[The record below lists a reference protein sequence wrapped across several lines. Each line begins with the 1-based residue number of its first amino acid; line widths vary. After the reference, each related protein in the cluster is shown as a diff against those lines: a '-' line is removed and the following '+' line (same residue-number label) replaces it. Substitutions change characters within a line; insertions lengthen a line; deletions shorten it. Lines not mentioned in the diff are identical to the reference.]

1 MKRLVWILLLLNVLV
16 FAYFKLA
23 DLTPVVSTL
32 KPELH
37 PEQMKLL
44 TEQSLN
50 DYPRRSPAQPVQE
63 GLNALAEN
71 AEGVSDVAAQ
81 VTTPG
86 ATEVVK
92 TDIAKSEIATPEIAI
107 SALSKPSNP
116 RQDTKVADKA
126 ESKPTVHM
134 SATHVC
140 YEWGS
145 FNLARINEAV
155 DAANQLGIKNFV
167 NQQTGAVENTR
178 YWIYKPPLASA
189 EAAQIKADELRKLGV
204 EDFFIVQDPKWRNA
218 ISFGVFRDEQLADK
232 LMTDLKA
239 KGVRLLVKSTRYGG
253 QGQAV
258 VKLQDVTVQQF
269 ANLKKTQPQF
279 PDSVLKETPCP

>member
-23 DLTPVVSTL
+23 DLTPEVSTL
-32 KPELH
+32 KPALH

-44 TEQSLN
+44 TEQSISA
-50 DYPRRSPAQPVQE
+50 YPQRSLAQPAQE

-71 AEGVSDVAAQ
+71 TENATDVAVPANS
-81 VTTPG
+81 
-86 ATEVVK
+86 EVANPQSANPEA
-92 TDIAKSEIATPEIAI
+92 AKL
-107 SALSKPSNP
+107 ALPKPSTL

-126 ESKPTVHM
+126 ESKSSVHAS
-134 SATHVC
+134 SAHAC

-204 EDFFIVQDPKWRNA
+204 EDFFIVQDPKWHNA
-218 ISFGVFRDEQLADK
+218 ISFGVFRDEKLADK
-232 LMTDLKA
+232 LMEDLKA
-239 KGVRLLVKSTRYGG
+239 KGVRLLIKSTRYGG

-258 VKLQDVTVQQF
+258 VKLQDVSAQQF
-269 ANLKKTQPQF
+269 ANLQKTQPQF
-279 PDSVLKETPCP
+279 PDSVLKETQCP

>member
-1 MKRLVWILLLLNVLV
+1 MKRLVWILVLLNVLV

-23 DLTPVVSTL
+23 ELTPVVSTL

-44 TEQSLN
+44 TEQSIN
-50 DYPRRSPAQPVQE
+50 AYPQRSLAQPAQE
-63 GLNALAEN
+63 SLNALAERTEN
-71 AEGVSDVAAQ
+71 ATDVAVPAS
-81 VTTPG
+81 
-86 ATEVVK
+86 TEAANPEP
-92 TDIAKSEIATPEIAI
+92 AKL
-107 SALSKPSNP
+107 ALTKPSSA
-116 RQDTKVADKA
+116 RQETKVPEKV
-126 ESKPTVHM
+126 ESKPATQTSM
-134 SATHVC
+134 SHGC

-218 ISFGVFRDEQLADK
+218 ISFGVFRDEKLADK
-232 LMTDLKA
+232 LMEDLKA
-239 KGVRLLVKSTRYGG
+239 KGVRLLIKSTRYGG

-258 VKLQDVTVQQF
+258 VKLLGVSAQQF
-269 ANLKKTQPQF
+269 ASLKKTQPQF
-279 PDSVLKETPCP
+279 PDSVLKEMVCP

>member
-1 MKRLVWILLLLNVLV
+1 MKRFVWILLLLNVLV

-50 DYPRRSPAQPVQE
+50 AYPQRSPAQHAQE
-63 GLNALAEN
+63 SLNALAEN
-71 AEGVSDVAAQ
+71 TEGA
-81 VTTPG
+81 
-86 ATEVVK
+86 
-92 TDIAKSEIATPEIAI
+92 TDIAAPITAPANTEAANPEAAKL
-107 SALSKPSNP
+107 ALTKPSSA
-116 RQDTKVADKA
+116 RQEAKVADKA
-126 ESKPTVHM
+126 ESKP
-134 SATHVC
+134 ATQTSTHHGC

-189 EAAQIKADELRKLGV
+189 EAAQVKADELRKLGV

-239 KGVRLLVKSTRYGG
+239 KGVRLLIKSTRYGG

-258 VKLQDVTVQQF
+258 VKLQDVTAQQF
-269 ANLKKTQPQF
+269 VNLQKTQPQF
-279 PDSVLKETPCP
+279 PDSVLKETQCP

>member
-1 MKRLVWILLLLNVLV
+1 MKRLVWTLLLLNVLV

-23 DLTPVVSTL
+23 DLTPEVSTL

-37 PEQMKLL
+37 PEQIKLL
-44 TEQSLN
+44 TKQSLN
-50 DYPRRSPAQPVQE
+50 AYPQRSLAQPAQE

-71 AEGVSDVAAQ
+71 TEGA
-81 VTTPG
+81 
-86 ATEVVK
+86 
-92 TDIAKSEIATPEIAI
+92 TDIAAPIAAPANSEVANPQPANPQAAKLALTKAS
-107 SALSKPSNP
+107 SA

-126 ESKPTVHM
+126 ESKSSVHV
-134 SATHVC
+134 SSSHAC

-189 EAAQIKADELRKLGV
+189 EAAQVKADELRKLGV
-204 EDFFIVQDPKWRNA
+204 EDFFIVQDPKWHNA

-239 KGVRLLVKSTRYGG
+239 KGVRLLIKSTRYGG

-258 VKLQDVTVQQF
+258 VKLQNVTAQQF
-269 ANLKKTQPQF
+269 TNLQKTQPQF

>member
-37 PEQMKLL
+37 QEQMKLL
-44 TEQSLN
+44 TEQFLSA
-50 DYPRRSPAQPVQE
+50 YPQRSSAQPAQE

-71 AEGVSDVAAQ
+71 AEEVSEVAAP
-81 VTTPG
+81 VT
-86 ATEVVK
+86 ALAQTEVVK
-92 TDIAKSEIATPEIAI
+92 TEVAKSGMAEL
-107 SALSKPSNP
+107 ALSKPSTP
-116 RQDTKVADKA
+116 RQDTKVADKT
-126 ESKPTVHM
+126 ESKATAHP

-189 EAAQIKADELRKLGV
+189 EAAQVKADELRKLGV

-258 VKLQDVTVQQF
+258 VKLQDVTAQQF